1 MNSRYAARFG
11 AARGGAAARR
21 RAGKNMQDDSRTDVV
36 AFGEAVLTYKPAGA
50 GDGSQLARPMLQAVG
65 GAELNVAV
73 ALARAGGRADW
84 VSVLPLGPLGEIVLS
99 AALEA
104 GVNTSAVD
112 LVGGCDIGTLHV
124 VEGETGPTPHY
135 QRRRSAFAER
145 VNERTFAWPE
155 LLRGARWLAL
165 TGITPLLGD
174 GPYDAWSSS
183 LSTAKALAVDVVLDL
198 NWRPALGTF
207 DILWPMVERALPCI
221 TLLILSEADLH
232 RLSTDAGIWPAATPH
247 LSAVSAAALLSTL
260 RARWG
265 VPLLAC
271 TFKRSLAGAGAEGCA
286 ANVIKKGGNARWS
299 TLVSATAVASTADI
313 PVRHR
318 PVQARAEIAPSSRRD
333 RAESLPPSGRRSAAA
348 TRGSPVC
355 SSA

>member
-1 MNSRYAARFG
+1 MRDGRS
-11 AARGGAAARR
+11 
-21 RAGKNMQDDSRTDVV
+21 DVV
-36 AFGEAVLTYKPAGA
+36 AFGEAVLTYKPADE
-50 GDGSQLARPMLQAVG
+50 GDASQLARPMLQAVG

-84 VSVLPLGPLGEIVLS
+84 VSVLPTGPLGDVVLS
-99 AALEA
+99 AAHGA
-104 GVNTSAVD
+104 GVHTSGVD
-112 LVGGCDIGTLHV
+112 LVAGCDIGTLHV

-145 VNERTFAWPE
+145 VNEGTFAWPE

-174 GPYDAWSSS
+174 GPYDAWSSA
-183 LSTAKALAVDVVLDL
+183 LSTAKALGVDVVLDL
-198 NWRPALGTF
+198 NWRPALGAF
-207 DILWPMVERALPCI
+207 DTLWPMVERALPCVS
-221 TLLILSEADLH
+221 LLILSEADLH
-232 RLSTDAGIWPAATPH
+232 RLSTDAGIWPATTAH
-247 LSAVSAAALLSTL
+247 LSAVNAAALLSTL

-271 TFKRSLAGAGAEGCA
+271 TFKRSLAGAGSEGCA

-299 TLVSATAVASTADI
+299 TLVSASAVASTADI

-318 PVQARAEIAPSSRRD
+318 PVQARAEIAPRSRRD
-333 RAESLPPSGRRSAAA
+333 RAEIAPTIGREPPSPSRRRSAAA
-348 TRGSPVC
+348 TRGSRAC